1 MHRSGILLTAFAS
14 TAFCFFPI
22 GGMAFAQG
30 TRTEPTGPPTNPG
43 VPGAQG
49 PATPS
54 TLPDS
59 TMPNNPGPTKV
70 DDKKFLKDAAMG
82 GMLEME
88 LGKLAT
94 QKGSSDEVKQFG
106 QKMLDDHTKAS
117 DGLKQV
123 AAKEN
128 VNIPD
133 SLDSRHQSRVDKLA
147 KLSGPQFDKAYMKD
161 QLKDHEQDVRD
172 FQNESRNGS
181 DPEVKQFASKTLPL
195 LQEHLE
201 IAKNVAKT
209 AKNEGK

>member
-1 MHRSGILLTAFAS
+1 MHRSRILLTAVTS
-14 TAFCFFPI
+14 TAFCLFPI

-49 PATPS
+49 PANPT
-54 TLPDS
+54 TLPDN
-59 TMPNNPGPTKV
+59 TTPPPTKV

-94 QKGSSDEVKQFG
+94 QKASSDEVKQFG
-106 QKMLDDHTKAS
+106 QKMMDDHTRAN
-117 DGLKQV
+117 DDLKQL

-128 VNIPD
+128 VKIPD
-133 SLDSRHQSRVDKLA
+133 SIDSRHQARIDKLS

-161 QLKDHEQDVRD
+161 QLK
-172 FQNESRNGS
+172 G
-181 DPEVKQFASKTLPL
+181 P
-195 LQEHLE
+195 
-201 IAKNVAKT
+201 
-209 AKNEGK
+209 